1 MAERVPVLGQQRL
14 GLGGAQAGLEGRRAG
29 DLVEVEQ
36 AVHAAQVE
44 GDERALAAGGEA
56 ADDGGAAAE
65 GDEGQ
70 AVFRAGGQHG
80 EHLVVA
86 VREDDGGRGV
96 GDVAGA
102 HPQQVGG
109 GLAAGVPDA
118 ALRVRA
124 HVPRALSDGGL
135 QRAAGVRVQRRGGYP
150 DLLQREGGGAG
161 VTPSSSRSSPVTV
174 SGSGVARAGS
184 PQPFHSMSIACRP
197 HGRFEGC
204 RPHRPAGRYT
214 VTHDAQPSQPSDQA
228 DPSDSDTVLDAVRD
242 CVLAV
247 GVRRTTMT
255 DVARRAG
262 VSRMTLYRRWPDVR
276 SLVGDLMTREWIAV
290 ATGAVTEPGQDT
302 DARSRMVEGLVAGVA
317 AFRAHPLFRK
327 IVDVDPELL
336 LPYVLDRR
344 GASQEALLELLA
356 DSLEEGH
363 ADGSVRRTHTGRQA
377 RSVLLVVQSFALSLR
392 TMADEDDAEL
402 TPAALLAELRTILE
416 RTLAP

>member
-1 MAERVPVLGQQRL
+1 MTPNR
-14 GLGGAQAGLEGRRAG
+14 
-29 DLVEVEQ
+29 
-36 AVHAAQVE
+36 HN
-44 GDERALAAGGEA
+44 
-56 ADDGGAAAE
+56 
-65 GDEGQ
+65 
-70 AVFRAGGQHG
+70 
-80 EHLVVA
+80 
-86 VREDDGGRGV
+86 
-96 GDVAGA
+96 
-102 HPQQVGG
+102 HPTRQ
-109 GLAAGVPDA
+109 
-118 ALRVRA
+118 
-124 HVPRALSDGGL
+124 
-135 QRAAGVRVQRRGGYP
+135 
-150 DLLQREGGGAG
+150 
-161 VTPSSSRSSPVTV
+161 T
-174 SGSGVARAGS
+174 
-184 PQPFHSMSIACRP
+184 
-197 HGRFEGC
+197 
-204 RPHRPAGRYT
+204 
-214 VTHDAQPSQPSDQA
+214 
-228 DPSDSDTVLDAVRD
+228 PSDSDTVLDAVRD

-290 ATGAVTEPGQDT
+290 ATGTVAEPGQDT
-302 DARSRMVEGLVAGVA
+302 DVRSRMVEGLVAGVA

-402 TPAALLAELRTILE
+402 TPAALLAELRAILE